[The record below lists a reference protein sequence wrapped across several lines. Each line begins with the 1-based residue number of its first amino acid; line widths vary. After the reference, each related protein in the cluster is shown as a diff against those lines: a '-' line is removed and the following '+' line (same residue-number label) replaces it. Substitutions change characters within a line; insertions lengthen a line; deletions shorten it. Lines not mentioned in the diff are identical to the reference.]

1 MKVVSAGHSLTET
14 FVYRVICRW
23 GGVNE
28 RRTWNN
34 PTREP
39 WNPLIKACL
48 TGVDQHTSLLL
59 QTGDVRHAEQAAL
72 LRQYV
77 SGLKDWITQEE
88 TRVSDD
94 QLH

>member
-1 MKVVSAGHSLTET
+1 MRPASAGHSPIET
-14 FVYRVICRW
+14 FAFRVICRW

-39 WNPLIKACL
+39 WNPIIKACL
-48 TGVDQHTSLLL
+48 TGVDQHISLLL
-59 QTGDVRHAEQAAL
+59 QTGDARHAEQAAL

-77 SGLKDWITQEE
+77 HNLKTWIHE
-88 TRVSDD
+88 TE
-94 QLH
+94 

>member
-1 MKVVSAGHSLTET
+1 MRLGSAGRSPIET
-14 FVYRVICRW
+14 YAYKAICRW
-23 GGVNE
+23 GDVNE

-39 WNPLIKACL
+39 WNPIIKACL

-59 QTGDVRHAEQAAL
+59 ETGQQYHAEQAAL

-77 SGLKDWITQEE
+77 HNLKTWIHE
-88 TRVSDD
+88 TE
-94 QLH
+94 